1 MKTRENIEAQK
12 NREKHEKTEE
22 NRGKPR
28 KIVENRKNKG
38 KQEKTHENRRNGRE
52 QQVKTRGNT

>member
-1 MKTRENIEAQK
+1 MMLGKTA
-12 NREKHEKTEE
+12 EE

-52 QQVKTRGNT
+52 QQVKTKGNT

>member
-1 MKTRENIEAQK
+1 MKTRENIEAH
-12 NREKHEKTEE
+12 RKTEE

-52 QQVKTRGNT
+52 QQVTTRGNT